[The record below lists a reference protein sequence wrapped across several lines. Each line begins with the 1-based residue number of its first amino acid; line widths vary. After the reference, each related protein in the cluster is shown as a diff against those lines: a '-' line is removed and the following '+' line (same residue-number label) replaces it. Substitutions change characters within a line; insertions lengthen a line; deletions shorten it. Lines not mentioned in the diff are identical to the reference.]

1 MTIFASFCG
10 VCSFSGLTTL
20 GAGVLAFAAFFI
32 NDTASELGI
41 QLPLRT
47 IGLGM
52 ARKFLDGVDL
62 GRGIIFVDTTGVTAS
77 FVGEMFSFES
87 TGVRVFEEFGVFC

>member
-1 MTIFASFCG
+1 
-10 VCSFSGLTTL
+10 
-20 GAGVLAFAAFFI
+20 
-32 NDTASELGI
+32 
-41 QLPLRT
+41 
-47 IGLGM
+47 M